1 MSEKNR
7 ERMRGDC
14 VDQAELRL
22 RALFLPLSEEVD
34 SEPSVSDH
42 SSQRK
47 AATLILDLLRAQ
59 LPRTAAHSER
69 VGAMSAAIGKRLGL
83 SPAQQET
90 LQLAGELHDIGKL
103 FVPRQALSKEGEL
116 GSEEYA
122 KVREHPRLGLR
133 FLELFPILEAAR
145 AGILY
150 HHERFDGA
158 GYPYQ
163 LQGREIPLVARIVS
177 VADCYDAMTNDRA
190 YRPAMSE
197 SAAVQ
202 ELTASSGT
210 QLDPEV
216 VEVALALIAE
226 RACA

>member
-1 MSEKNR
+1 MSEQDR
-7 ERMRGDC
+7 ERMRGES
-14 VDQAELRL
+14 VDRAEQHLH
-22 RALFLPLSEEVD
+22 ALFLPLAEE
-34 SEPSVSDH
+34 SASISSMSDH
-42 SSQRK
+42 SARRK
-47 AATLILDLLRAQ
+47 TAALILDLLRAQ

-83 SPAQQET
+83 SPAEQEA

-158 GYPYQ
+158 GYPCQ

-202 ELTASSGT
+202 ELIASSGT
-210 QLDPEV
+210 QLDPEI

-226 RACA
+226 RVCA